1 MTNIHEIKHM
11 MAILKDNWNVKRKV
25 ERKED
30 KEDKRIKT
38 DNL

>member
-1 MTNIHEIKHM
+1 MTNIHEIKQM
-11 MAILKDNWNVKRKV
+11 MAILGDNWNVNRKV